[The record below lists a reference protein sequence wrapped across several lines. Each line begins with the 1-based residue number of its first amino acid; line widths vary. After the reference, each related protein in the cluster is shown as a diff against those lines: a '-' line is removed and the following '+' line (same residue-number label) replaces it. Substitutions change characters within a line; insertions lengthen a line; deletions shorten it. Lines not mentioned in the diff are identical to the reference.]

1 MFKFYLLCIGST
13 LIKVGEAEKKLG
25 YVEKEFVLK
34 ASDSFTQPL
43 KSFLEGQMKII
54 QVIE

>member
-1 MFKFYLLCIGST
+1 MLGNV

-25 YVEKEFVLK
+25 QLEKEYIQK
-34 ASDSFTQPL
+34 SSDCLLQPL

-54 QVIE
+54 LVRYP